1 MSKTSQVL
9 KKTIWQKLEKL
20 PVRKQAE
27 VLSFVESLGLTKT
40 KRRTSIYDHSATL
53 VKQKRIKKLSLS
65 KIAAIVHEVRH
76 AHASAR
82 SL

>member
-1 MSKTSQVL
+1 MSKTSQTL

-20 PVRKQAE
+20 PARKQAE
-27 VLSFVESLGLTKT
+27 VLSFVESLGSTQAR
-40 KRRTSIYDHSATL
+40 RRTAMYDYSAAL
-53 VKQKRIKKLSLS
+53 VKRKRIKKLSLS

-76 AHASAR
+76 GHDSAH

>member
-1 MSKTSQVL
+1 MSKASQAL
-9 KKTIWQKLEKL
+9 KKAIWQKLAKL
-20 PVRKQAE
+20 PARKQAE
-27 VLSFVESLGLTKT
+27 VLSFAESLGVTQA
-40 KRRTSIYDHSATL
+40 RRTMPIYDHSAAL

>member
-1 MSKTSQVL
+1 MSKASQAL

-20 PVRKQAE
+20 PARKQAE
-27 VLSFVESLGLTKT
+27 VLSFVESLGSAKPGP
-40 KRRTSIYDHSATL
+40 KPSIYDYSARL
-53 VKQKRIKKLSLS
+53 VKRKRVKKLSLS

-76 AHASAR
+76 DRNSAR

>member
-1 MSKTSQVL
+1 MSKASQAL
-9 KKTIWQKLEKL
+9 KKTIWQKLAKL
-20 PVRKQAE
+20 PARKQAE
-27 VLSFVESLGLTKT
+27 VLS
-40 KRRTSIYDHSATL
+40 
-53 VKQKRIKKLSLS
+53 QKRIKKLSLS